1 MMQTIN
7 SKKITLTMNS
17 SLRKTPLTKKFVKEI
32 NNWIPI
38 ISSFILKDLKSC
50 GADHLYLNL
59 MICGDHKVQRLNR
72 EYRNKDKTTDVL
84 SFPVYENLRSGNE
97 QLFGPVDLGDIV
109 VSWPV
114 VLKQAK
120 EFKVTNEQELIHLF
134 VHGVL
139 HLIGYDHELSRKE
152 EIIMEKY
159 EQELVKKIYKKL

>member
-1 MMQTIN
+1 MHTLN
-7 SKKITLTMNS
+7 SKKITLTIGS
-17 SLRKTPLTKKFVKEI
+17 GLRSFPLKKKFVKEMT
-32 NNWIPI
+32 NWLPI
-38 ISSFILKDLKSC
+38 ISGFILKDLKKC
-50 GADHLYLNL
+50 GAGHLYLNL

-84 SFPVYENLRSGNE
+84 SFPVYENLRGGKE

-139 HLIGYDHELSRKE
+139 HLMGFDHELSRKE